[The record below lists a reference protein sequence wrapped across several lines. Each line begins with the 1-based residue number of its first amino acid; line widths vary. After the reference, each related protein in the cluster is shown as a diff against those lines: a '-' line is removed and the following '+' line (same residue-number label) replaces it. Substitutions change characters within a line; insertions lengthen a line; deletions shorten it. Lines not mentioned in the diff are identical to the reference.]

1 MSKTPHHPFTIT
13 PFSFGHKWKDGS
25 LRTDIPLRALNTHF
39 NVTFSIVSQ
48 VNPHVNI
55 FFFSP
60 RGSVGRPVTHRK
72 GKGWRGGFLGSALEQ
87 YLKLDM
93 AKWLKVLRH
102 LELLPQ
108 PLSQDWSS
116 VFLQKFDGNITIWPR
131 TKLSDFWYIL
141 SDPTVER
148 LERMLEV
155 GQRCT
160 FPKLEFVK
168 NRLVVERVLER
179 GRRTTR
185 GVGKTELVTG
195 GGQTREK
202 KLSPPPPSTPP
213 PPSQEEEEEEKEE
226 QGKKKFTWLPWSPT
240 ERSTSMDRKRSSS
253 ASLLE
258 EMENQGRVFFDNDYG
273 GSSGS
278 ISSDEEVVV
287 EKLDADRAASGGI

>member
-1 MSKTPHHPFTIT
+1 
-13 PFSFGHKWKDGS
+13 
-25 LRTDIPLRALNTHF
+25 
-39 NVTFSIVSQ
+39 V
-48 VNPHVNI
+48 
-55 FFFSP
+55 
-60 RGSVGRPVTHRK
+60 
-72 GKGWRGGFLGSALEQ
+72 
-87 YLKLDM
+87 
-93 AKWLKVLRH
+93 
-102 LELLPQ
+102 
-108 PLSQDWSS
+108 
-116 VFLQKFDGNITIWPR
+116 
-131 TKLSDFWYIL
+131 SDFWYIL

-195 GGQTREK
+195 GQVREK
-202 KLSPPPPSTPP
+202 ELSHPPPSTPP
-213 PPSQEEEEEEKEE
+213 PPPQEEEEEKEE

-240 ERSTSMDRKRSSS
+240 ERSTSIDRTRSSS
-253 ASLLE
+253 TSLLE

-273 GSSGS
+273 GSSRS

-287 EKLDADRAASGGI
+287 VEKLDANRAASGGI

>member
-1 MSKTPHHPFTIT
+1 
-13 PFSFGHKWKDGS
+13 
-25 LRTDIPLRALNTHF
+25 
-39 NVTFSIVSQ
+39 
-48 VNPHVNI
+48 
-55 FFFSP
+55 
-60 RGSVGRPVTHRK
+60 
-72 GKGWRGGFLGSALEQ
+72 
-87 YLKLDM
+87 
-93 AKWLKVLRH
+93 
-102 LELLPQ
+102 
-108 PLSQDWSS
+108 
-116 VFLQKFDGNITIWPR
+116 
-131 TKLSDFWYIL
+131 
-141 SDPTVER
+141 
-148 LERMLEV
+148 MLEV